1 MKRKIL
7 LIMSCVLLTVQAM
20 AQSENKKEVLTKE
33 KKQTIINQE
42 LINNPIQPIGIDT
55 KMMLPDYK
63 ETKTSFD
70 TTTNR
75 ISLKL
80 PPQYYGNSA
89 IFPYSKQMF
98 FYLEGQQKR
107 YLNLASYNLAY
118 MALGWRFNS
127 KLNINGG
134 LLAIKQFSNHLPYG
148 IDRSGVRF
156 NLNYSI
162 TNQLDFNM
170 WGQYLT
176 GSSLNSH
183 FDVMLPQTGTGASM
197 VLNLGGGSQL
207 GVGAEY
213 QRDEKKEKWNY
224 NAGGKLKLNF

>member
-1 MKRKIL
+1 MHCLRFKQWHKVRK
-7 LIMSCVLLTVQAM
+7 
-20 AQSENKKEVLTKE
+20 KKEVLTKE

-63 ETKTSFD
+63 EPKTSLD
-70 TTTNR
+70 TTIN
-75 ISLKL
+75 SLSVKL
-80 PPQYYGNSA
+80 PPLYYGNNA
-89 IFPYSKQMF
+89 IFPFYKKMF
-98 FYLEGQQKR
+98 FYLEGEQKR

-127 KLNINGG
+127 KLNVTGG

-148 IDRSGVRF
+148 TDRSGVRF

-170 WGQYLT
+170 WGQYIT
-176 GSSLNSH
+176 GSSINSPT
-183 FDVMLPQTGTGASM
+183 DNLLPQTGTGASM
-197 VLNLGGGSQL
+197 VLNLGGGSQF

-213 QRDEKKEKWNY
+213 QRDVKKEKWNY

>member
-7 LIMSCVLLTVQAM
+7 FILSCALLTVQAM
-20 AQSENKKEVLTKE
+20 AQSENKKEILTKE
-33 KKQTIINQE
+33 KKQTTINQE

-55 KMMLPDYK
+55 KMILPDYK
-63 ETKTSFD
+63 EPKTSFD
-70 TTTNR
+70 TIVNSPS
-75 ISLKL
+75 IKL
-80 PPQYYGNSA
+80 PPLYYGNSA
-89 IFPYSKQMF
+89 IFPFYKKMF
-98 FYLEGQQKR
+98 FYLEGEQKR

-127 KLNINGG
+127 KLNITGG
-134 LLAIKQFSNHLPYG
+134 VLAIKQFSNHLPYG

-162 TNQLDFNM
+162 TNQLDFNI

-176 GSSLNSH
+176 GSSLNSPV
-183 FDVMLPQTGTGASM
+183 DVMLPQTGTGASM
-197 VLNLGGGSQL
+197 VLNLGGGSQF

>member
-7 LIMSCVLLTVQAM
+7 FILSCILLTVQAM
-20 AQSENKKEVLTKE
+20 AQSEDKKEILTKE
-33 KKQTIINQE
+33 KKQTAINQE
-42 LINNPIQPIGIDT
+42 LINNPIQPIGIDA

-63 ETKTSFD
+63 EPKTYFD
-70 TTTNR
+70 TTTNSIR
-75 ISLKL
+75 LKL

-89 IFPYSKQMF
+89 IFPYSKKMF
-98 FYLEGQQKR
+98 FYLEGEQKHC
-107 YLNLASYNLAY
+107 LNLASYNLAY
-118 MALGWRFNS
+118 IALGWSFNS
-127 KLNINGG
+127 KLNVTGG
-134 LLAIKQFSNHLPYG
+134 LLAIKQFSDHLPYG

-176 GSSLNSH
+176 GSSLNSP
-183 FDVMLPQTGTGASM
+183 VNVILPQTGTGASM
-197 VLNLGGGSQL
+197 VLNLGGGSQF

-213 QRDEKKEKWNY
+213 QRDDKKEKWNY

>member
-33 KKQTIINQE
+33 KKQTTINQE
-42 LINNPIQPIGIDT
+42 LINNPIQPIGVDA

-63 ETKTSFD
+63 EPKTSFD

-75 ISLKL
+75 ISIKL

-89 IFPYSKQMF
+89 IFPYGKRMF
-98 FYLEGQQKR
+98 FYLEGEQKR

-127 KLNINGG
+127 KLNVTGG

-176 GSSLNSH
+176 GSSLNSPV
-183 FDVMLPQTGTGASM
+183 DVMLPQTGTGASM

>member
-7 LIMSCVLLTVQAM
+7 LIMSCALLTVQAM

-42 LINNPIQPIGIDT
+42 LINNPIQPIGIDA
-55 KMMLPDYK
+55 KMPDYK
-63 ETKTSFD
+63 EPKTSFD

-75 ISLKL
+75 ISIKL
-80 PPQYYGNSA
+80 PAQYNGNSA
-89 IFPYSKQMF
+89 IFPYSKKMF
-98 FYLEGQQKR
+98 FYLEGEQKR

-127 KLNINGG
+127 KLNITGG

-176 GSSLNSH
+176 GSSLNSPV
-183 FDVMLPQTGTGASM
+183 DVMLPQTGTGASM
-197 VLNLGGGSQL
+197 VLNLRGGSQL